1 MQDRT
6 PTIAEP
12 GHHRRPYTGNYASL
26 MLRAIRIAGSRGM
39 SVADLMGSM
48 GVTSRHDE
56 TFPAFREALDHLWDM
71 GLIGCQELEALPEEE
86 RVLDMNQVWG
96 IK

>member
-12 GHHRRPYTGNYASL
+12 WHHRRPYTGNYPSL
-26 MLRAIRIAGSRGM
+26 LLRTLRIAGSRGM

-56 TFPAFREALDHLWDM
+56 TVPAFREALDHLWDLE
-71 GLIGCQELEALPEEE
+71 LIGCQELEALPEDA
-86 RVLDMNQVWG
+86 RFLQMNQVWR

>member
-12 GHHRRPYTGNYASL
+12 GHHRRPYTGNYPSL
-26 MLRAIRIAGSRGM
+26 LLRTLRIAGSRGM

-71 GLIGCQELEALPEEE
+71 GLVGCPELEALPEEE
-86 RVLDMNQVWG
+86 RVLDMNQVWR